1 MRWCSQTGDQT
12 SSRELSRL
20 ELIKTNSLEASMK
33 SRISL
38 LLLTLVLAASSTLTA
53 QASAC
58 TNMTIK
64 GAWVQS
70 LQGLIFLPDGTSL
83 VLTGVTKTTYDGL
96 GSLTVLDASGVNG
109 NVPAGWRTGSGSY
122 TVNPDCTGTETISFP
137 GQPDIHAQFVVAQS
151 GNKLHYVNI
160 DAGISLA
167 GEVERFNAPK
177 CEERH

>member
-1 MRWCSQTGDQT
+1 
-12 SSRELSRL
+12 
-20 ELIKTNSLEASMK
+20 MK

-38 LLLTLVLAASSTLTA
+38 LLLTLVLAASSTLSA

-109 NVPAGWRTGSGSY
+109 QRPSG
-122 TVNPDCTGTETISFP
+122 
-137 GQPDIHAQFVVAQS
+137 
-151 GNKLHYVNI
+151 
-160 DAGISLA
+160 LA
-167 GEVERFNAPK
+167 HRVW
-177 CEERH
+177 

>member
-1 MRWCSQTGDQT
+1 
-12 SSRELSRL
+12 
-20 ELIKTNSLEASMK
+20 MK
-33 SRISL
+33 FRISL
-38 LLLTLVLAASSTLTA
+38 FVLTLALAASSTLTA
-53 QASAC
+53 HASGC

-70 LQGLIFLPDGTSL
+70 LQGLIFLPDGTRL
-83 VLTGVTKTTYDGL
+83 VLTGITKTTYDGL
-96 GSLTVLDASGVNG
+96 GNLTALDASGVNG
-109 NVPAGWRTGSGSY
+109 NVPTGWRTGSGSY

-160 DAGISLA
+160 DPGISLS

-177 CEERH
+177 GEERH